1 MLKIARR
8 SEPFFDLLEAA
19 ANNAQDTARALR
31 DMVEDYRELDA
42 KFRRVREME
51 HEGDRIAHLLFE
63 RLNRSFITPLDRED
77 LHDLAMVL
85 DDIVDG
91 IEEVADH
98 LLIYRIDEP
107 TPMLIGLVRIL
118 VRACEEIAQAVA
130 LLRDR
135 RRTAEIAERCVE
147 INRLENE
154 GDQLYR
160 AALEKLFESATDAID
175 VIRWKEVYDVVEK
188 AIDSAEDI
196 ADRLHGVLI
205 KHA

>member
-1 MLKIARR
+1 MLNLLRR

-19 ANNAQDTARALR
+19 ANNAQDTARGLR
-31 DMVEDYRELDA
+31 DMVEDYRDLDS
-42 KFRRVREME
+42 KFLRIREME
-51 HEGDRIAHLLFE
+51 HEGDRIAHDLFE

-85 DDIVDG
+85 DDIVDA

-98 LLIYRIDEP
+98 LLIYRIEEP
-107 TPMLIGLVRIL
+107 TPMLVGMVRIL
-118 VRACEEIAQAVA
+118 ARTCEEVAAAVA

-135 RRTAEIAERCVE
+135 KRTGEIAERCVE

-160 AALEKLFESATDAID
+160 AALERLFASVVNPID

>member
-1 MLKIARR
+1 MFKLARR
-8 SEPFFDLLEAA
+8 SEPFFDLLDAA
-19 ANNAQDTARALR
+19 GNNAQDAARALR
-31 DMVEDYRELDA
+31 DMVEDFRDLEA
-42 KFRRVREME
+42 KFLRVRALE
-51 HEGDRIAHLLFE
+51 HEGDRIAHLIFE
-63 RLNRSFITPLDRED
+63 RLNRTFITPLDRED
-77 LHDLAMVL
+77 LHALAMVL

-91 IEEVADH
+91 IEEAADH

-107 TPMLIGLVRIL
+107 SPILIGLVRIL
-118 VRACEEIAQAVA
+118 VRACEEVARAVA

-135 RRTAEIAERCVE
+135 KRTGEIAERCVE

-160 AALEKLFESATDAID
+160 AALERLFESSTDAID
-175 VIRWKEVYDVVEK
+175 VIRWKEVFDVVER